1 MLSTEL
7 IGYIGLGALALC
19 WIPQSI
25 DTVRLGRCDVNL
37 MFLVLSAVGSLSLAL
52 YAVLRSDPVFI
63 LVNTLT
69 TAGALLNL
77 YYKLRPRRHTA

>member
-1 MLSTEL
+1 MEL
-7 IGYIGLGALALC
+7 IGYIGLTALALC

-25 DTVRLGRCDVNL
+25 DTLRHGRCEVNL
-37 MFLVLSAVGSLSLAL
+37 SFLVLSMVGSLSLAI

-63 LVNTLT
+63 IVNTLT

-77 YYKLRPRRHTA
+77 FYKLRPRRSAV